1 MWCQRAMFAALLRP
15 LSVAVTLHMHVSR
28 TAVVLHDHNF
38 VDVPVTVEEEDML
51 LSARIFSFRRR
62 FLFSVVSA

>member
-15 LSVAVTLHMHVSR
+15 LSVAVALHMHVSR
-28 TAVVLHDHNF
+28 TAVIHDHNF

>member
-15 LSVAVTLHMHVSR
+15 LSVAVALHMHVSR
-28 TAVVLHDHNF
+28 TAVVHDHNF
-38 VDVPVTVEEEDML
+38 VEMFRSRLKRRTVL
-51 LSARIFSFRRR
+51 LSARIFSFRCR